1 MLICRSMDDSEEFE
15 QELRD
20 GVDVWNSLHDDDI
33 EKSLSNKV
41 IDNRSKGYECTNAFT
56 QMR

>member
-1 MLICRSMDDSEEFE
+1 MDDSEEFE